1 MSRTRQPCQQPPG
14 PAQRPAC
21 HPLTATAALVW
32 NGDLPRPLQ
41 QILFDTAD
49 GVTPPPASSPP
60 AAAWPGAANPLP
72 NWWAKGLPVSR
83 TPGT

>member
-1 MSRTRQPCQQPPG
+1 MTRVYV
-14 PAQRPAC
+14 AE

-49 GVTPPPASSPP
+49 GAARPKAPSPP
-60 AAAWPGAANPLP
+60 ATSQEGQKHAAELIGARAPAL
-72 NWWAKGLPVSR
+72 AAA
-83 TPGT
+83 GTGR